1 MTEPEPLIETTPA
14 PPGMSRSQTGQRWRT
29 PLGDLVEVWQAAPL
43 GRPNDW
49 RWNVKG
55 RNGEIMDHGEGHTR
69 WRNARRAAM
78 RYHPPADPAGEL
90 HVVFDGPPGPVAG
103 RFVETENADG
113 QGVGVGRWEERGKYW
128 HLILPGR
135 LAPEAPEASDQHEP
149 PPLALVEKLAQLIAD
164 QGYHLPASARLVA
177 EDWALELAPLLVT
190 LPELPPADVET
201 TWPAAWFSYVE
212 DSPDVGAEVLI
223 DGTPYTVAARAP
235 DGVPDRLR
243 VRLTRSEIRRA

>member
-29 PLGDLVEVWQAAPL
+29 PLGALVEVWQAAPL

-113 QGVGVGRWEERGKYW
+113 QGVTGYVASWTTAPGGDPFVILCTSER
-128 HLILPGR
+128 PGF
-135 LAPEAPEASDQHEP
+135 P
-149 PPLALVEKLAQLIAD
+149 PPKRRHVPLCGAHRGED
-164 QGYHLPASARLVA
+164 CTCNEVA
-177 EDWALELAPLLVT
+177 
-190 LPELPPADVET
+190 
-201 TWPAAWFSYVE
+201 
-212 DSPDVGAEVLI
+212 G
-223 DGTPYTVAARAP
+223 
-235 DGVPDRLR
+235 
-243 VRLTRSEIRRA
+243 